1 MGQTVLLATSFLAL
15 GALFLT
21 GLLAD
26 QLGRLVHVPRVT
38 LLLLCGLVAGKSGLD
53 LLPEEF
59 HGLTEF
65 LSVAAL
71 AMVAFMLGSAL
82 TVDAMC
88 RAGRAVLLV
97 SATIVLAS
105 LMLVTAG
112 LWAVGAPLQMA
123 LILAAIS
130 TATAPAATQDVIH
143 QSRRGGRFVDMLKG
157 IVAIDDAWGL
167 VAFSVVVAVVSSGSD
182 AIFDAATD
190 IGGAMLIGVSIGL
203 PSAFLTG
210 RLQKGEPLQ
219 AEALGI
225 VFLCAGLALWF
236 EVSFLIAGMTAGAV
250 IANFAR
256 HHKRAFHEIENFQWP
271 FMILF
276 FILAGAS
283 LHLEGLEALGWIGL
297 VYVIMRTI
305 ARILGGLVGGSLAKL
320 TTVERRWIGI
330 AMLPQAGVAI
340 GMALVASQ
348 QLPEYGAQIL
358 TLTVATT
365 VVFEIFGPIGTL
377 IAVRCAGVIKEDRD

>member
-1 MGQTVLLATSFLAL
+1 MTLATSFLLL
-15 GALFLT
+15 GGLFLA
-21 GLLAD
+21 GLMAD

-38 LLLLCGLVAGKSGLD
+38 LLLICGLFVGRSGLN
-53 LLPEEF
+53 LLPAEF
-59 HGLTEF
+59 YALTEF

-71 AMVAFMLGSAL
+71 TMVAFLLGSSL
-82 TVDAMC
+82 TMDAMY

-105 LMLVTAG
+105 LVLVTGG
-112 LWAVGAPLQMA
+112 LWSIGAPLEMA

-130 TATAPAATQDVIH
+130 TATAPAATQDVIR
-143 QSRRGGRFVDMLKG
+143 QSRRSGRFVDMLKG

-167 VAFSVVVAVVSSGSD
+167 VAFSVVVALVSSGSGVLHQA
-182 AIFDAATD
+182 AID
-190 IGGAMLIGVSIGL
+190 IGGAMLIGVSIGV
-203 PSAFLTG
+203 PAAYLTG
-210 RLQKGEPLQ
+210 RLQRGEPLQ

-225 VFLCAGLALWF
+225 VFICGGLALWF
-236 EVSFLIAGMTAGAV
+236 EVSFLIVGMTAGAV
-250 IANFAR
+250 IANLAQ

-283 LHLEGLEALGWIGL
+283 LHLDGLTALGWIGL
-297 VYVIMRTI
+297 VYVIARTL
-305 ARILGGLVGGSLAKL
+305 ARFFGGLLGGSLAKL
-320 TTVERRWIGI
+320 PAIEQRWIGI

-348 QLPEYGAQIL
+348 QLPEFGDQIL

-377 IAVRCAGVIKEDRD
+377 LALRHASRSKDDED

>member
-1 MGQTVLLATSFLAL
+1 MMQLATSFLLL

-26 QLGRLVHVPRVT
+26 QLGRLIHVPRVT
-38 LLLLCGLVAGKSGLD
+38 LLLICGLVAGQSGLD
-53 LLPEEF
+53 LLPLEF
-59 HGLTEF
+59 QALTEF

-71 AMVAFMLGSAL
+71 SMVAFMLGSAL
-82 TVDAMC
+82 TVDAMR

-97 SATIVLAS
+97 SGSIVLVS
-105 LMLVTAG
+105 LVLVTGG
-112 LWAVGAPLQMA
+112 LWLIGVPLQMA
-123 LILAAIS
+123 LVLAAIS

-143 QSRRGGRFVDMLKG
+143 QSGRSGRFVDLLKG
-157 IVAIDDAWGL
+157 VVAIDDAWGL
-167 VAFSVVVAVVSSGSD
+167 VAFSLAIALVSSG
-182 AIFDAATD
+182 AGAVFDAAKD
-190 IGGAMLIGVSIGL
+190 IGGAVLIGILIGV

-219 AEALGI
+219 SEALGI
-225 VFLCAGLALWF
+225 VFVSAGLALWF
-236 EVSFLIAGMTAGAV
+236 EVSFLIAGMTTGAV
-250 IANFAR
+250 IANFAW

-283 LHLEGLEALGWIGL
+283 LHVEGLNTLGWTGL
-297 VYVIMRTI
+297 VYVLTRTL
-305 ARILGGLVGGSLAKL
+305 ARILGGLVGGSIANLRDI
-320 TTVERRWIGI
+320 ERRWIGI

-348 QLPEYGAQIL
+348 QLPEYGDQVL

-365 VVFEIFGPIGTL
+365 VVFEIFGPIGTML
-377 IAVRCAGVIKEDRD
+377 ALRRAGAVRESRD